1 MNRLGSLV
9 RAARAGARLAC
20 QTSMEQQ
27 KEELGVVYAAI
38 NSVSVTGRTAKA
50 KLSTSSF
57 ASSGAVTDL
66 NAEIEHATGLE
77 RKQLEAKRKGIDLFH
92 EAWLDAPFGTETN
105 PVEVTSEFSERIVGV
120 PDPDDDSTVWWGVI
134 EEGQPPK
141 QIVEGGEF
149 FVLKRLPSSGDHH

>member
-1 MNRLGSLV
+1 MTPLYGLHESNSTCFELQGCCSFC
-9 RAARAGARLAC
+9 RA
-20 QTSMEQQ
+20 
-27 KEELGVVYAAI
+27 
-38 NSVSVTGRTAKA
+38 
-50 KLSTSSF
+50 
-57 ASSGAVTDL
+57 
-66 NAEIEHATGLE
+66 
-77 RKQLEAKRKGIDLFH
+77 QLEAKKKGVDLFH

-149 FVLKRLPSSGDHH
+149 FVLKRLPSSGGHH